1 MTKQIATMRHDVKRL
16 AVIDSNS
23 GRLDIPNESVP
34 HPINAQVSAS
44 LPVRILRIDP
54 VGEEAN

>member
-1 MTKQIATMRHDVKRL
+1 MTKQITTMRHDGKQL

-34 HPINAQVSAS
+34 HLTNAQVSAS
-44 LPVRILRIDP
+44 LPVRILRNDP